1 MAEKAGH
8 GGKFE
13 YNPAASSSSAATAVK
28 GINNWTVSYT
38 GDALET
44 TDFANAGVKTYVAGL
59 TGWTG
64 TISGYYDS
72 SSAVVYNSTIAP
84 GNTIYVEFTMA
95 ASHDMQGTAI
105 VTGMSFTTGIDGAVT
120 ANLDLQGYGALA
132 IT

>member
-1 MAEKAGH
+1 MAEQAGY

-13 YNPAASSSSAATAVK
+13 YDGTPASGATTAVK

-44 TDFANAGVKTYVAGL
+44 TDFANAGVRTYIAGP

-72 SSAVVYNSTIAP
+72 SSAAVYNSTIAP
-84 GNTIYVEFTMA
+84 GNTIRTEFTMM
-95 ASHDMQGTAI
+95 SGKSMDGTAI

-120 ANLDLQGYGALA
+120 ANLELQGYGALT

>member
-1 MAEKAGH
+1 MAEVAGY
-8 GGKFE
+8 GGAFE
-13 YNPAASSSSAATAVK
+13 YDATAGSTPATVLK

-44 TDFANAGVKTYVAGL
+44 TDFANAGVKTYIAGP

-72 SSAVVYNSTIAP
+72 SSTAVYNSTIAP
-84 GNTIYVEFTMA
+84 GNTIAVEFTMA
-95 ASHDMQGTAI
+95 SAHDMQGTAI
-105 VTGMSFTTGIDGAVT
+105 VTGLSFTTGIDGAIT
-120 ANLDLQGYGALA
+120 ANLEFQGYGALA